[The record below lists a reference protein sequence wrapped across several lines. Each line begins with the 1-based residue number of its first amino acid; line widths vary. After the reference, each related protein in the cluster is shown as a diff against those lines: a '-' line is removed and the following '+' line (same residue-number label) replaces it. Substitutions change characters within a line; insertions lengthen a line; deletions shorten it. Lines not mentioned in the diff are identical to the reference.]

1 MPRKNIKFN
10 DKEKTRRF
18 ARNTRVIKEIERLIK
33 VEKGIKININKT
45 NKFPKEYADQLTKK
59 EFFDAYRRANSKI
72 PGLKKKGSVRTVS
85 GGSTGLLQQKV
96 KKW

>member
-18 ARNTRVIKEIERLIK
+18 ARNTKIIKEMEKLIK
-33 VEKGIKININKT
+33 AEKGIKVKIDKV
-45 NKFPKEYADQLTKK
+45 NKFPKEHADQLTRS
-59 EFFDAYRRANSKI
+59 EFDDIYKRAKSAI

-85 GGSTGLLQQKV
+85 GGSTGLVQQKV

>member
-33 VEKGIKININKT
+33 VEKGIKININKV

-59 EFFDAYRRANSKI
+59 EKIIISKI
-72 PGLKKKGSVRTVS
+72 VDNVASKFQYFPPKI
-85 GGSTGLLQQKV
+85 
-96 KKW
+96 

>member
-18 ARNTRVIKEIERLIK
+18 ARNTKTIKEMERIIEM
-33 VEKGIKININKT
+33 EKGIKVKLEKVNR
-45 NKFPKEYADQLTKK
+45 FPKEHADHLTRS
-59 EFFDAYRRANSKI
+59 EFDDIYKRAKSVV

-85 GGSTGLLQQKV
+85 GGSTGLVQQKV